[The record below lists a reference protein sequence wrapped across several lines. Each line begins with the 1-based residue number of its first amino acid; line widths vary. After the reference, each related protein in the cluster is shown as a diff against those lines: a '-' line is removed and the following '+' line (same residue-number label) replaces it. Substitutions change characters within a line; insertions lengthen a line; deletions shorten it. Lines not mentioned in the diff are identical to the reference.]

1 MCSDQHQVGRRP
13 DIVTAAAD
21 RCSLTRA
28 AWREAMSQC
37 QSLIKI
43 VPIGSGCVALRHT
56 DWPSS
61 NSDVTKVG
69 IEPSGRL
76 EL

>member
-13 DIVTAAAD
+13 DNVRLVGNNS
-21 RCSLTRA
+21 RCSLTV
-28 AWREAMSQC
+28 WREAMSQ
-37 QSLIKI
+37 SENHIDR
-43 VPIGSGCVALRHT
+43 SGCFALRHT